1 MNNLCKHQKVYENK
15 MLFTYPPQVRW
26 ICKDCGESGTDV
38 AIIQD
43 DKTEY
48 VKTYTGFEALDR
60 MKTNW
65 LQLVKK
71 EKDPLE
77 PFNQLDFIYKRGEHG
92 IISKGI
98 YKEEIGEVSIEG
110 SDYKLSWF
118 SENTFIDVDI
128 ESLNK

>member
-1 MNNLCKHQKVYENK
+1 MDKLCKHQKVYENK

-26 ICKDCGESGTDV
+26 ICKDCGESGTDI

-43 DKTEY
+43 GKTEY

-65 LQLVKK
+65 LQITNRPT
-71 EKDPLE
+71 DPVGLKHI
-77 PFNQLDFIYKRGEHG
+77 FKRGDNG
-92 IISKGI
+92 IISKVI
-98 YKEEIGEVSIEG
+98 YKEKIGDMSIEG

-128 ESLNK
+128 ERLNK

>member
-1 MNNLCKHQKVYENK
+1 MNKLCKHQKVYENK
-15 MLFTYPPQVRW
+15 ILFTHPPQVRW

-65 LQLVKK
+65 LQLVKI
-71 EKDPLE
+71 EKD
-77 PFNQLDFIYKRGEHG
+77 PFNQLDYIYKRGEDG
-92 IISKGI
+92 IIQKGI
-98 YKEEIGEVSIEG
+98 YEGEVGEMSIEG
-110 SDYKLSWF
+110 SDYKLDWF
-118 SENTFIDVDI
+118 SKNTFIDVDM

>member
-1 MNNLCKHQKVYENK
+1 MDKLCKHQKVYENK

-26 ICKDCGESGTDV
+26 ICKDCGESGTDI

-43 DKTEY
+43 GKTEY

-65 LQLVKK
+65 LQITNRPT
-71 EKDPLE
+71 DPIGLKHI
-77 PFNQLDFIYKRGEHG
+77 FKRGDNG
-92 IISKGI
+92 IISKVI
-98 YKEEIGEVSIEG
+98 YKEEIGDMSIEG

>member
-1 MNNLCKHQKVYENK
+1 MNKLCKHQKVYENK

-65 LQLVKK
+65 LQLVKI
-71 EKDPLE
+71 EKD
-77 PFNQLDFIYKRGEHG
+77 PFNQLDFIYKRGEDG
-92 IISKGI
+92 IVQKGI
-98 YKEEIGEVSIEG
+98 YEGEVGEVSIEG

-118 SENTFIDVDI
+118 SESTFIDVDM
-128 ESLNK
+128 EVK

>member
-1 MNNLCKHQKVYENK
+1 MNKLCKHQKVYENK

-43 DKTEY
+43 DKTEH

-65 LQLVKK
+65 LQLVKI
-71 EKDPLE
+71 EKDP
-77 PFNQLDFIYKRGEHG
+77 FNHLDFIYKRGEDG
-92 IISKGI
+92 IIQKGI
-98 YKEEIGEVSIEG
+98 YEGEVGEMSIEG

-118 SENTFIDVDI
+118 SKNTFIDVDI

>member
-1 MNNLCKHQKVYENK
+1 MNKLCKHQKVYENK

-38 AIIQD
+38 AVIQD
-43 DKTEY
+43 AKTEY

-65 LQLVKK
+65 LQLVKV
-71 EKDPLE
+71 EKA
-77 PFNQLDFIYKRGEHG
+77 PFNQLDFIYKRGEDG
-92 IISKGI
+92 IIQKGI
-98 YKEEIGEVSIEG
+98 YEGEVGEVSIEG

>member
-1 MNNLCKHQKVYENK
+1 MNKLCKHQKVYENK

-26 ICKDCGESGTDV
+26 TCKDCGESGTDV
-38 AIIQD
+38 ALIQD

-60 MKTNW
+60 MITNW

-77 PFNQLDFIYKRGEHG
+77 PFNQLDFMYKRGEDG
-92 IISKGI
+92 IIQKGI
-98 YKEEIGEVSIEG
+98 YKGEVGEMSIE
-110 SDYKLSWF
+110 SKDYKLKWF
-118 SENTFIDVDI
+118 AENTFIDIDR
-128 ESLNK
+128 EAEK